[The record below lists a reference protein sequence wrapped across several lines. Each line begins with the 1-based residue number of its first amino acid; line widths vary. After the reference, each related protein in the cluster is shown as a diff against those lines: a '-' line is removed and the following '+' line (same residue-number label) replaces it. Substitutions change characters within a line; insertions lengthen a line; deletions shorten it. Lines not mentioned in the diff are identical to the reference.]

1 MRDAAVLILD
11 EITKLHHYNTEALDR
26 YLKVLMNNDLLFGGK
41 IVIVAGDGRQTLPI
55 VRRGSRSDI
64 VDSVIFNSELWTDV
78 ETFKLSKNMCI
89 QHILHKGD
97 PHETE
102 ERLQLFND
110 KLLQIGEGQHTRI
123 MDNIIQI
130 DTEMICE
137 TAQQLIEEV
146 YDTFNQQ
153 CTNPDYFK
161 KRAILTGTNSD
172 VKELNESLLHQVHG
186 ETKTYLSIDSC
197 MDPDDAA
204 YVGTEVLNNIEMS
217 GMPEHRLLLKVGLI
231 IILIRNLHVHMKDV
245 NGTRYFI
252 TALSSNL
259 ITAKKLGANDDEP
272 LLLIPQVIHLTK
284 NVEFIMKRVQFP
296 VKLAYVMTFQRA
308 QGQSLDKCGIL
319 LNRSVWTHGQLYVA
333 MSRCWAMSRV
343 KIYANQAEF
352 EELNL
357 PPNNHYTCNV
367 VYTEVFDLM

>member
-1 MRDAAVLILD
+1 
-11 EITKLHHYNTEALDR
+11 
-26 YLKVLMNNDLLFGGK
+26 
-41 IVIVAGDGRQTLPI
+41 
-55 VRRGSRSDI
+55 
-64 VDSVIFNSELWTDV
+64 
-78 ETFKLSKNMCI
+78 
-89 QHILHKGD
+89 
-97 PHETE
+97 
-102 ERLQLFND
+102 
-110 KLLQIGEGQHTRI
+110 

-137 TAQQLIEEV
+137 TPQQLIEEV

-172 VKELNESLLHQVHG
+172 VKELNESLLHRVPG
-186 ETKTYLSIDSC
+186 ETKTYLSIDPC

-217 GMPEHRLLLKVGLI
+217 GMPEHRLLLKVDAI

-245 NGTRYFI
+245 NGTRYII

-272 LLLIPQVIHLTK
+272 LLLIPRVIHLTK
-284 NVEFIMKRVQFP
+284 NDEFPFIMKRVQFP

-319 LNRSVWTHGQLYVA
+319 LSRSVWTHGQLYVA
-333 MSRCWAMSRV
+333 MSRCGAMSRV

-357 PPNNHYTCNV
+357 PPDNHYRHNV